1 MGCLGVLYEIPIEPA
16 RLMLQRTLFLIV
28 LGALPVL
35 AVAQPQLAGPLPD
48 PVSDDEFAVVA
59 RAFDDDPGVPS
70 DPRLVLTCAQ
80 GRCSPSEDRGN
91 HIRETVVLD
100 GPDGSPVPAFL
111 AVPTGSPGPHPV
123 VLLLHALNGS
133 KGDFWA
139 TGTPL
144 DSLREALH
152 AAGFAVLAL
161 DAPNHGGRLYEND
174 FNDPPH
180 LVLSGQGAR
189 LRDMSTHSVIEH
201 RRALDYLATR
211 DDIDAGRI
219 GALGFSQGAMHTLYL
234 SAVDPRVSAAVIW
247 ATPMRKNDPPFYP
260 GHFAQ
265 RAQTDAVLVIA
276 GTDDPFYSVAEAETV
291 FGLVPTDEKRLV
303 LFEGGHQARLAEV
316 STAVE
321 WLSEHMVRD
330 RD

>member
-1 MGCLGVLYEIPIEPA
+1 MV
-16 RLMLQRTLFLIV
+16 QRILLLIA
-28 LGALPVL
+28 LGALPAL
-35 AVAQPQLAGPLPD
+35 AIAQPQLSGALPD
-48 PVSDDEFAVVA
+48 PVSDDEFAVIA
-59 RAFDDDPGVPS
+59 RAFDDDPGVLS
-70 DPRLVLTCAQ
+70 NPRLALTCAQ
-80 GRCSPSEDRGN
+80 GQCSPSEDRGT
-91 HIRETVVLD
+91 HTWETVVLD

-111 AVPTGSPGPHPV
+111 AIPTGLPGPHPV

-152 AAGFAVLAL
+152 ADGFAVLAL
-161 DAPNHGGRLYEND
+161 DAPFHGGRLYEND

-189 LRDMSTHSVIEH
+189 LRDMSARSVIEH

-211 DDIDAGRI
+211 DDIDPDRI
-219 GALGFSQGAMHTLYL
+219 AALGFSQGAMHALYL
-234 SAVDPRVSAAVIW
+234 GAVDPRVSAAVIW

-265 RAQTDAVLVIA
+265 RAQTDAVLMIA

-291 FGLVPTDEKRLV
+291 FDLIPTDDKRLI
-303 LFEGGHQARLAEV
+303 LFEGGHRAGLEEV
-316 STAVE
+316 PTVVE
-321 WLSEHMVRD
+321 WLSGHMARD
-330 RD
+330 SD